1 MGTAR
6 RSYFPGEIALAPE
19 VREGRDEEEKK
30 RRDAEAIV
38 VVVGHETHPGTMWT
52 DGSRLDSRAVG
63 GGFCYY
69 NGSRHQPAQQ

>member
-6 RSYFPGEIALAPE
+6 RSYFPGEIALPPE

-30 RRDAEAIV
+30 RKDAEAIM
-38 VVVGHETHPGTMWT
+38 VGHDTHPGTIWT

-63 GGFCYY
+63 GGLLLL
-69 NGSRHQPAQQ
+69 